1 MATEKKAGPQPTFSN
16 TTDAQVQNGS
26 LTLVSSAQ
34 QKQEEK
40 EGQEA
45 RLANDLD
52 LMLEAL
58 EHEKHLIGRHLL
70 YRDIIAQCFPKRNQ
84 DPRLREIF
92 LNTAQAHI
100 QEMPQI
106 MPELEDRFGTKP
118 YFFTFSYYA
127 IALTE
132 NMEFDKA
139 MEICRLAMAY
149 GAKDGL
155 GVGYEQRID
164 RIAKQK
170 HRMQSSQAA

>member
-1 MATEKKAGPQPTFSN
+1 MATEKKAGPQSTYSN
-16 TTDAQVQNGS
+16 TSDAKVQDGS

-34 QKQEEK
+34 KEQEENDA
-40 EGQEA
+40 QEA

-58 EHEKHLIGRHLL
+58 EHEKNLIGRHLL

-100 QEMPQI
+100 QEMNKI
-106 MPELEDRFGTKP
+106 IPELEDRFGSKP

-132 NMEFDKA
+132 TMEFDKA
-139 MEICRLAMAY
+139 MEICRLALAY

-164 RIAKQK
+164 CIAKQK
-170 HRMQSSQAA
+170 HRMQPSQAA